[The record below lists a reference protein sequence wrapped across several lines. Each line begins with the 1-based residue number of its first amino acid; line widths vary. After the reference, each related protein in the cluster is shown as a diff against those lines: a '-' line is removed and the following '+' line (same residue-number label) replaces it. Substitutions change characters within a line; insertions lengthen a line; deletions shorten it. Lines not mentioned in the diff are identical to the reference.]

1 MPWSMHPGDAGSVSV
16 GIGRD
21 LTDPTIA
28 NRGSTRRMTNS
39 TLLEIDKNEARL
51 GMFIHGFGKQWLRS
65 PFAASQFKLSSA
77 AELKALRESS
87 VTTLT
92 IDLAK
97 GIGPSSSTAEPPKHH
112 ESSPSS
118 TTGAELT
125 KATGMVRSVFSHA
138 ASSMSV
144 DRQQVEAVVD
154 VVDQLLFTRPASVLN
169 LTKLKTKD
177 ETSFQHSVAVCAL
190 VGLFARHLK
199 LDSSLVRILSVGGLL
214 HDIGKIRI
222 PTAILTKT
230 DKLTD
235 QEMAVMQTHP
245 REGFAMLARTKS
257 LPEIVG
263 KICLHHHE
271 KLDGSGYPD
280 GLKDGQIG
288 AAARIVAICDV
299 FDALT
304 SVRPYKKGF
313 TPEAA
318 AEMMETWIGHFDRA
332 LLKQFFDCMGLK
344 WSGGSAQTL
353 QITDEMVTFAHADIS
368 DF

>member
-1 MPWSMHPGDAGSVSV
+1 MRYAFKWTPQPSIWS
-16 GIGRD
+16 
-21 LTDPTIA
+21 L
-28 NRGSTRRMTNS
+28 RRFRAKDQPSEHCMTNS
-39 TLLEIDKNEARL
+39 TLLQIDKNDARL

-65 PFAASQFKLSSA
+65 PFAASQFKLSSP
-77 AELKALRESS
+77 AELETLRESS
-87 VTTLT
+87 VTTLV
-92 IDLAK
+92 IDLSK
-97 GIGPSSSTAEPPKHH
+97 GIGPTSSTAEIPKPN
-112 ESSPSS
+112 ERS
-118 TTGAELT
+118 TPANTGAALT
-125 KATGMVRSVFSHA
+125 KATGMVRSIFSNA
-138 ASSMSV
+138 ASSICI

-154 VVDQLLFTRPASVLN
+154 VVDQLLYTRPASVLN

-177 ETSFQHSVAVCAL
+177 EISFQHSVAVCAL

-199 LDSSLVRILSVGGLL
+199 LDSNLVRILSVGSLL

-230 DKLTD
+230 DKLTAD
-235 QEMAVMQTHP
+235 EMAVMQTHP
-245 REGFAMLARTKS
+245 REGYAMLARTKG

-280 GLKDGQIG
+280 GLKDGQVG

-304 SVRPYKKGF
+304 SIRPYKKGF

-318 AEMMETWIGHFDRA
+318 AEMMGTWSGHFDRA
-332 LLKQFFDCMGLK
+332 LLKQFFDCMGLR
-344 WSGGSAQTL
+344 WPSGPAQTL
-353 QITDEMVTFAHADIS
+353 QITDEMGDIAQADLNN
-368 DF
+368 F

>member
-1 MPWSMHPGDAGSVSV
+1 
-16 GIGRD
+16 
-21 LTDPTIA
+21 
-28 NRGSTRRMTNS
+28 MTNS
-39 TLLEIDKNEARL
+39 ALLEIDKNEARL

-65 PFAASQFKLSSA
+65 PFAASQFKLSSP

-87 VTTLT
+87 IATLV
-92 IDLAK
+92 IDLSK
-97 GIGPSSSTAEPPKHH
+97 GIGPTSSTAELPKPI
-112 ESSPSS
+112 ESSPSV

-125 KATGMVRSVFSHA
+125 KATGMVRSIFSSA
-138 ASSMSV
+138 ASSMSI

-154 VVDQLLFTRPASVLN
+154 VVDQLLCTRPASVLN

-199 LDSSLVRILSVGGLL
+199 LDRNLVRILSVGALL

-235 QEMAVMQTHP
+235 YEMAVMQTHP
-245 REGFAMLARTKS
+245 REGFAMLASAKG

-263 KICLHHHE
+263 EICLHHHE

-280 GLKDGQIG
+280 GIKDGQVR

-318 AEMMETWIGHFDRA
+318 AEMMGTWTGHFDRM
-332 LLKQFFDCMGLK
+332 LLKQFFDCMGLR
-344 WSGGSAQTL
+344 WPRGPAQTP
-353 QITDEMVTFAHADIS
+353 QITDETGGIAQADLS

>member
-1 MPWSMHPGDAGSVSV
+1 
-16 GIGRD
+16 
-21 LTDPTIA
+21 
-28 NRGSTRRMTNS
+28 MTKS
-39 TLLEIDKNEARL
+39 TLLQIDKNEARL

-65 PFAASQFKLSSA
+65 PFAANQFKLSSP

-87 VTTLT
+87 ITTLI
-92 IDLAK
+92 IDLSK
-97 GIGPSSSTAEPPKHH
+97 GIGPTGSKTELPKPNESLTPANIGTA
-112 ESSPSS
+112 
-118 TTGAELT
+118 LT
-125 KATGMVRSVFSHA
+125 KPTGMVRSIFSNA
-138 ASSMSV
+138 ASSLRI
-144 DRQQVEAVVD
+144 DRQEVEAVVD
-154 VVDQLLFTRPASVLN
+154 VVDQLLYTRPASVLN

-177 ETSFQHSVAVCAL
+177 EISFQHSVAVCAL

-199 LDSSLVRILSVGGLL
+199 LDSNLVRMLSVGALL

-222 PTAILTKT
+222 PTAILTKA
-230 DKLTD
+230 DKLTAH
-235 QEMAVMQTHP
+235 EMAVMQTHP
-245 REGFAMLARTKS
+245 REGYAMLARTKG

-280 GLKDGQIG
+280 GLKDGQIS

-304 SVRPYKKGF
+304 SIRPYKKGF

-318 AEMMETWIGHFDRA
+318 AEMMGTWGGHFDQV

-344 WSGGSAQTL
+344 WPSGSAQIL
-353 QITDEMVTFAHADIS
+353 QITDDMVGIAQADLNN
-368 DF
+368 F